1 MSARCRTLIHVHIG
15 HSSDWRNVSEIKV
28 AELFAGV
35 GGFRLGLEG
44 HKDANHPEFDMEPAG
59 PFRTI
64 WANQW
69 EPPGTESKQF
79 AARCYR
85 ERFGTGELVNEDI
98 NRVLD
103 EYAAGER
110 DIPDVDMVVGGFP
123 CQDYSVARPL
133 SQSSGIEGKKG
144 VLWWDIYRFLELKKP
159 RYAIFENV
167 DRLLKSP
174 ARQRGRDFAI
184 ILSCLASLGYRVEW
198 RVVNSAEYGAPQ
210 RRKRVYIYCEFGGND
225 DLLLRLEDGVMAK
238 AFPAVIDRPD
248 LFDIPKEPYV
258 ASEEF
263 GMGDKV
269 SKFKAA
275 GAMVDGHVLTCGF
288 TEEYHG
294 PRRVLADVLVD
305 DSRVPGEFFID
316 PDSIARWEYL
326 KGSKRE
332 DRIDKK
338 TGFAYTYSEGSMS
351 FPDPTDKPSRTL
363 LTGEGGTGPSRFKHV
378 IRCSDGRLRRL
389 VPVELDMLQGFP
401 PGWTD
406 TGMTDGQRAFC
417 MGNALV
423 TSVPHRIGLAMCEA
437 YGIK

>member
-1 MSARCRTLIHVHIG
+1 M
-15 HSSDWRNVSEIKV
+15 SEIKV

-44 HKDANHPEFDMEPAG
+44 YGNPLQPEFDMPAAG
-59 PFRTI
+59 PFKTI

-69 EPPGTESKQF
+69 EPPGTGSKQF
-79 AARCYR
+79 AARCYLA
-85 ERFGTGELVNEDI
+85 RFGDGELVNEDI
-98 NRVLD
+98 ARVLD
-103 EYAAGER
+103 EYVAGER

-144 VLWWDIYRFLELKKP
+144 VLWWDIYRFLDLKKP

-184 ILSCLASLGYRVEW
+184 ILACLSSLGYRVEW
-198 RVVNSAEYGAPQ
+198 RVVNSAEYGSPQ
-210 RRKRVYIYCEFGGND
+210 RRKRVYIYCD
-225 DLLLRLEDGVMAK
+225 MEDGLDAHVRLNAGIMAT
-238 AFPAVIDRPD
+238 AFPGAIGGLDE
-248 LFDIPKEPYV
+248 FDIPMEPYV

-263 GMGDKV
+263 GVGEKV

-275 GAMVDGHVLTCGF
+275 GAMVDGHVVTCGY
-288 TEEYHG
+288 TEEYDG
-294 PRRVLADVLVD
+294 ERRVLADVLVD

-316 PDSIARWEYL
+316 PESTARWEYL

-332 DRIDKK
+332 ERIDKK
-338 TGFAYTYSEGSMS
+338 TGFSYTYSEGAMS
-351 FPDPTDKPSRTL
+351 FPDPSDKPSRTL
-363 LTGEGGTGPSRFKHV
+363 LTGEGGAGPSRFKHV
-378 IRCSDGRLRRL
+378 IRCTDGRLRRL
-389 VPVELDMLQGFP
+389 VPDELDMLQGFP
-401 PGWTD
+401 AGWTA

-423 TSVPHRIGLAMCEA
+423 TSIPHRIGLAMCRSH
-437 YGIK
+437 GLV

>member
-1 MSARCRTLIHVHIG
+1 M
-15 HSSDWRNVSEIKV
+15 SEIKV

-44 HKDANHPEFDMEPAG
+44 YGNPLQPQFDMPAAG
-59 PFRTI
+59 PFKTI

-79 AARCYR
+79 AARCYIA
-85 ERFGTGELVNEDI
+85 RFGDGELVNDDI
-98 NRVLD
+98 NKVLD

-174 ARQRGRDFAI
+174 ARPRGRDFAI
-184 ILSCLASLGYRVEW
+184 ILSCLVSLGYRVEW

-275 GAMVDGHVLTCGF
+275 GAMIDGHVLTCGF
-288 TEEYHG
+288 AEEYHG
-294 PRRVLADVLVD
+294 ARRVLADVLVD

-316 PDSIARWEYL
+316 PESFARWEYL

-332 DRIDKK
+332 ERIDKK
-338 TGFAYTYSEGSMS
+338 TGFTYTYSEGSMS

-378 IRCSDGRLRRL
+378 IRCADGRLRRL
-389 VPVELDMLQGFP
+389 VPDELDMLQGFP
-401 PGWTD
+401 AGWTD

-423 TSVPHRIGLAMCEA
+423 TSVPHRIGLALCEA
-437 YGIK
+437 YGIE

>member
-1 MSARCRTLIHVHIG
+1 M
-15 HSSDWRNVSEIKV
+15 SEIKV

-44 HKDANHPEFDMEPAG
+44 YGNPLQPQFDMSAAG
-59 PFRTI
+59 PFKTI

-79 AARCYR
+79 AARCYIA
-85 ERFGTGELVNEDI
+85 RFGDGELVNDDI
-98 NRVLD
+98 NKVLD

-305 DSRVPGEFFID
+305 DSGVPSEFFID
-316 PDSIARWEYL
+316 PESTARWEYL

-332 DRIDKK
+332 ERIDKK
-338 TGFAYTYSEGSMS
+338 TGFTYTYSEGSMS

-378 IRCSDGRLRRL
+378 IRCADGRLRRL
-389 VPVELDMLQGFP
+389 VPDELDMLQGFP
-401 PGWTD
+401 AGWTD

-437 YGIK
+437 YGIE

>member
-1 MSARCRTLIHVHIG
+1 M
-15 HSSDWRNVSEIKV
+15 SEIKV

-44 HKDANHPEFDMEPAG
+44 YGNPLQPQFDMPAAG
-59 PFRTI
+59 PFKTI

-79 AARCYR
+79 AARCYIA
-85 ERFGTGELVNEDI
+85 RFGDGELVNDDI
-98 NRVLD
+98 NKVLD

-294 PRRVLADVLVD
+294 ARRVLADVLVD

-316 PDSIARWEYL
+316 PESTARWEYL

-332 DRIDKK
+332 ERIDKK
-338 TGFAYTYSEGSMS
+338 TGFTYTYSEGSMS

-378 IRCSDGRLRRL
+378 IRCADGRLRRL
-389 VPVELDMLQGFP
+389 VPDELDMLQGFP
-401 PGWTD
+401 AGWTD

-437 YGIK
+437 YGIE

>member
-1 MSARCRTLIHVHIG
+1 M
-15 HSSDWRNVSEIKV
+15 SEIKV

-44 HKDANHPEFDMEPAG
+44 YGNPLQPQFDMPAAG
-59 PFRTI
+59 PFKTI

-79 AARCYR
+79 AARCYIA
-85 ERFGTGELVNEDI
+85 RFGDGELVNDDI
-98 NRVLD
+98 NKVLD

-294 PRRVLADVLVD
+294 ARRVLADVLVD
-305 DSRVPGEFFID
+305 DSGVPGEFFID
-316 PDSIARWEYL
+316 PESTARWEYL

-332 DRIDKK
+332 ERIDKK
-338 TGFAYTYSEGSMS
+338 TGFTYTYSEGSMS

-378 IRCSDGRLRRL
+378 IRCADGRLRRL
-389 VPVELDMLQGFP
+389 VPDELDMLQGFP
-401 PGWTD
+401 AGWTD

-423 TSVPHRIGLAMCEA
+423 TSVPHRIGLALCEA
-437 YGIK
+437 YGIE

>member
-1 MSARCRTLIHVHIG
+1 M
-15 HSSDWRNVSEIKV
+15 SEIKV

-44 HKDANHPEFDMEPAG
+44 YGNPLQPQFDMPAAG
-59 PFRTI
+59 PFKTI

-79 AARCYR
+79 AARCYVA
-85 ERFGTGELVNEDI
+85 RFGDGELVNEDI
-98 NRVLD
+98 NKVLD

-294 PRRVLADVLVD
+294 ARRVLADVLVD
-305 DSRVPGEFFID
+305 DSRVPSEFFID
-316 PDSIARWEYL
+316 PESIARWEYL

-332 DRIDKK
+332 ERIDKK
-338 TGFAYTYSEGSMS
+338 TGFTYTYSEGSMS

-378 IRCSDGRLRRL
+378 IRCADGRLRRL
-389 VPVELDMLQGFP
+389 VPDELDMLQGFP
-401 PGWTD
+401 AGWTD

-437 YGIK
+437 YGIE

>member
-1 MSARCRTLIHVHIG
+1 M
-15 HSSDWRNVSEIKV
+15 SEIKV

-44 HKDANHPEFDMEPAG
+44 YGNPLQPQFDMPAAG
-59 PFRTI
+59 PFKTI

-79 AARCYR
+79 AARCYIA
-85 ERFGTGELVNEDI
+85 RFGDGELVNDDI
-98 NRVLD
+98 NKVLD

-294 PRRVLADVLVD
+294 ARRVLADVLVD

-316 PDSIARWEYL
+316 PESTARWEYL

-332 DRIDKK
+332 ERIDKK
-338 TGFAYTYSEGSMS
+338 TGFTYTYSEGSMS

-378 IRCSDGRLRRL
+378 IRCADGRLRRL
-389 VPVELDMLQGFP
+389 VPDELDMLQGFP
-401 PGWTD
+401 AGWTD

-423 TSVPHRIGLAMCEA
+423 TSVPYRIGLAMCEA
-437 YGIK
+437 YGIE

>member
-1 MSARCRTLIHVHIG
+1 M
-15 HSSDWRNVSEIKV
+15 SEIKV

-44 HKDANHPEFDMEPAG
+44 YGNPLQPQFDMPAAG
-59 PFRTI
+59 PFKTI

-79 AARCYR
+79 AARCYVA
-85 ERFGTGELVNEDI
+85 RFGDGELVNDDI
-98 NRVLD
+98 NKVLD
-103 EYAAGER
+103 EYDAGER

-275 GAMVDGHVLTCGF
+275 GAMIDGHVLTCGF

-316 PDSIARWEYL
+316 PESIARWEYL

-332 DRIDKK
+332 ERIDKK
-338 TGFAYTYSEGSMS
+338 TGFTYTYSEGSMS

-378 IRCSDGRLRRL
+378 IRCADGRLRRL
-389 VPVELDMLQGFP
+389 VPDELDMLQGFP
-401 PGWTD
+401 AGWTD

-423 TSVPHRIGLAMCEA
+423 TSVPHRIGLALCEA
-437 YGIK
+437 YGIE

>member
-1 MSARCRTLIHVHIG
+1 M
-15 HSSDWRNVSEIKV
+15 SEIKV

-44 HKDANHPEFDMEPAG
+44 YGNPLQPQFDMPAAG
-59 PFRTI
+59 PFKTI

-79 AARCYR
+79 AARCYIA
-85 ERFGTGELVNEDI
+85 RFGDGELVNDDI
-98 NRVLD
+98 NKVLD

-275 GAMVDGHVLTCGF
+275 GAMIDGHVLTCGF

-294 PRRVLADVLVD
+294 ARRVLADVLVD

-316 PDSIARWEYL
+316 PESTARWEYL

-332 DRIDKK
+332 ERIDKK
-338 TGFAYTYSEGSMS
+338 TGFTYTYSEGSMS

-378 IRCSDGRLRRL
+378 IRCADGQLRRL
-389 VPVELDMLQGFP
+389 VPDELDMLQGFP
-401 PGWTD
+401 AGWTD

-437 YGIK
+437 YGIE

>member
-1 MSARCRTLIHVHIG
+1 MPA
-15 HSSDWRNVSEIKV
+15 
-28 AELFAGV
+28 
-35 GGFRLGLEG
+35 
-44 HKDANHPEFDMEPAG
+44 AG
-59 PFRTI
+59 PFKTI

-79 AARCYR
+79 AARCYVA
-85 ERFGTGELVNEDI
+85 RFGDGELVNDDI
-98 NRVLD
+98 NKVLD

-275 GAMVDGHVLTCGF
+275 GAMIDGHVLTCGF

-294 PRRVLADVLVD
+294 ARRVLADVLVD

-316 PDSIARWEYL
+316 PESTARWEYL

-332 DRIDKK
+332 ERIDKK
-338 TGFAYTYSEGSMS
+338 TGFTYTYSEGSMS

-378 IRCSDGRLRRL
+378 IRCADGRLRRL
-389 VPVELDMLQGFP
+389 VPDELDMLQGFP
-401 PGWTD
+401 AGWTD
-406 TGMTDGQRAFC
+406 AGMTDGQRAFC

-437 YGIK
+437 YGIE

>member
-1 MSARCRTLIHVHIG
+1 M
-15 HSSDWRNVSEIKV
+15 SEIKI

-44 HKDANHPEFDMEPAG
+44 HADPAQPRFDMPAAG
-59 PFRTI
+59 PFKTI

-79 AARCYR
+79 AARCYVA
-85 ERFGTGELVNEDI
+85 RFGDGELVNEDI
-98 NRVLD
+98 NKVLD

-184 ILSCLASLGYRVEW
+184 ILSCLASLGYRAEW

-238 AFPAVIDRPD
+238 AFPALIDRPD

-332 DRIDKK
+332 ERIDKK

-378 IRCSDGRLRRL
+378 IRCADGRLRRL
-389 VPVELDMLQGFP
+389 VPDELDMLQGFP
-401 PGWTD
+401 AGWTD
-406 TGMTDGQRAFC
+406 AGMTDGQRAFC

-437 YGIK
+437 YGIE

>member
-1 MSARCRTLIHVHIG
+1 M
-15 HSSDWRNVSEIKV
+15 SEIKI

-44 HKDANHPEFDMEPAG
+44 HADPAQPRFDMPAAG
-59 PFRTI
+59 PFKTI

-79 AARCYR
+79 AARCYVA
-85 ERFGTGELVNEDI
+85 RFGDGELVNDDI
-98 NRVLD
+98 NKVLD
-103 EYAAGER
+103 EYSAGER

-238 AFPAVIDRPD
+238 AFPAAIDRPD

-332 DRIDKK
+332 ERIDKK
-338 TGFAYTYSEGSMS
+338 TGFTYTYSEGSMS

-378 IRCSDGRLRRL
+378 IRCDDGRLRRL
-389 VPVELDMLQGFP
+389 VPDELDMLQGFP
-401 PGWTD
+401 AGWTD

>member
-1 MSARCRTLIHVHIG
+1 M
-15 HSSDWRNVSEIKV
+15 SEIKV

-44 HKDANHPEFDMEPAG
+44 HGNPLQPQFDMPAAG
-59 PFRTI
+59 PFKTI

-79 AARCYR
+79 AARCYVA
-85 ERFGTGELVNEDI
+85 RFGDGELVNDDI
-98 NRVLD
+98 NKVLD

-275 GAMVDGHVLTCGF
+275 GAMIDGHVLTCGF

-294 PRRVLADVLVD
+294 ARRVLADVLVD

-316 PDSIARWEYL
+316 PESTARWEYL

-332 DRIDKK
+332 ERIDKK
-338 TGFAYTYSEGSMS
+338 TGFTYTYSEGSMS

-378 IRCSDGRLRRL
+378 IRCADGRLRRL
-389 VPVELDMLQGFP
+389 VPDELDMLQGFP
-401 PGWTD
+401 AGWTD

-437 YGIK
+437 YGIE

>member
-1 MSARCRTLIHVHIG
+1 M
-15 HSSDWRNVSEIKV
+15 SEIKV

-44 HKDANHPEFDMEPAG
+44 YGNPLQPQFDMPAAG
-59 PFRTI
+59 PFKTI

-79 AARCYR
+79 AARCYIA
-85 ERFGTGELVNEDI
+85 RFGDGELVNDDI

-103 EYAAGER
+103 EYAAGKR

-210 RRKRVYIYCEFGGND
+210 RRKRVYIYCELGGND

-275 GAMVDGHVLTCGF
+275 GAMIDGHVLTCGF

-294 PRRVLADVLVD
+294 ARRVLADVLVD

-316 PDSIARWEYL
+316 PESFARWEYL

-332 DRIDKK
+332 ERIDKK
-338 TGFAYTYSEGSMS
+338 TGFTYTYSEGSMS

-378 IRCSDGRLRRL
+378 IRCADGRLRRL
-389 VPVELDMLQGFP
+389 VPDELDMLQGFP
-401 PGWTD
+401 AGWTD

-423 TSVPHRIGLAMCEA
+423 TSVPYRIGLAMCEA
-437 YGIK
+437 YGIE

>member
-1 MSARCRTLIHVHIG
+1 M
-15 HSSDWRNVSEIKV
+15 SEIKV

-44 HKDANHPEFDMEPAG
+44 YGNPLQPQFDMPAAG
-59 PFRTI
+59 PFKTI

-79 AARCYR
+79 AARCYVA
-85 ERFGTGELVNEDI
+85 RFGDGELVNDDI
-98 NRVLD
+98 NMVLD

-294 PRRVLADVLVD
+294 ARRVLADVLVD

-316 PDSIARWEYL
+316 PESIARWEYL

-332 DRIDKK
+332 ERIDKK
-338 TGFAYTYSEGSMS
+338 TGFTYTYSEGSMS

-378 IRCSDGRLRRL
+378 IRCADGRLRRL
-389 VPVELDMLQGFP
+389 VPAELDMLQGFP
-401 PGWTD
+401 AGWTD

-437 YGIK
+437 YGIE

>member
-1 MSARCRTLIHVHIG
+1 M
-15 HSSDWRNVSEIKV
+15 SEIKV

-44 HKDANHPEFDMEPAG
+44 YGNPLQPQFDMPAAG
-59 PFRTI
+59 PFKTI

-79 AARCYR
+79 AARCYVA
-85 ERFGTGELVNEDI
+85 RFGDGELVNDDI
-98 NRVLD
+98 NKVLD

-225 DLLLRLEDGVMAK
+225 DLLLRLEGGVMAK

-294 PRRVLADVLVD
+294 ARRVLADVLVD

-316 PDSIARWEYL
+316 PESTARWEYL

-332 DRIDKK
+332 ERIDKK
-338 TGFAYTYSEGSMS
+338 TGFTYTYSEGSMS

-378 IRCSDGRLRRL
+378 IRCADGRLRRL
-389 VPVELDMLQGFP
+389 VPDELDMLQGFP
-401 PGWTD
+401 AGWTD

-423 TSVPHRIGLAMCEA
+423 TSVPYRIGLAMCEA
-437 YGIK
+437 YGIE

>member
-1 MSARCRTLIHVHIG
+1 M
-15 HSSDWRNVSEIKV
+15 SEIKV

-44 HKDANHPEFDMEPAG
+44 HKDPNHPEFDMEAAG
-59 PFRTI
+59 PFKTI

-79 AARCYR
+79 AARCYK
-85 ERFGTGELVNEDI
+85 ERFGDGELVNEDI

-110 DIPDVDMVVGGFP
+110 EIPDVDMVVGGFP

-133 SQSSGIEGKKG
+133 SQSVGIEGKKG
-144 VLWWDIYRFLELKKP
+144 VLWWDIYRLLELKRPKF
-159 RYAIFENV
+159 AIFENV

-184 ILSCLASLGYRVEW
+184 ILSCLASLGYRAEW

-210 RRKRVYIYCEFGGND
+210 RRKRVYIYCELGGSD

-248 LFDIPKEPYV
+248 PLEVPEEPYT

-263 GMGDKV
+263 GIGDKA
-269 SKFKAA
+269 SRFKNA
-275 GAMVDGHVLTCGF
+275 GAMVDGHVITSGF
-288 TEEYHG
+288 TEWHEG

-305 DSRVPGEFFID
+305 DALVPREFFID

-326 KGSKRE
+326 KGAKRE
-332 DRIDKK
+332 ERIDKK
-338 TGFAYTYSEGSMS
+338 TGFAYTYSEGAMS

-378 IRCSDGRLRRL
+378 IRCTDGRLRRL
-389 VPVELDMLQGFP
+389 VPDELDMLQGFP
-401 PGWTD
+401 AGWTD

-423 TSVPHRIGLAMCEA
+423 AAIPHRIGIAMCEA

>member
-1 MSARCRTLIHVHIG
+1 M
-15 HSSDWRNVSEIKV
+15 SEIKV

-44 HKDANHPEFDMEPAG
+44 YGNPLQPQFDMPAAG
-59 PFRTI
+59 PFKTI

-79 AARCYR
+79 AARCYVA
-85 ERFGTGELVNEDI
+85 RFGDGELVNEDI
-98 NRVLD
+98 NKVLD

-263 GMGDKV
+263 GMDDKV

-275 GAMVDGHVLTCGF
+275 GAMIDGHVLTCGF

-316 PDSIARWEYL
+316 PESTARWEYL

-332 DRIDKK
+332 ERIDKK
-338 TGFAYTYSEGSMS
+338 TGFTYTYSEGSMS

-378 IRCSDGRLRRL
+378 IRCADGRLRRL
-389 VPVELDMLQGFP
+389 VPDELDMLQGFP
-401 PGWTD
+401 AGWTD

-437 YGIK
+437 YGIE

>member
-1 MSARCRTLIHVHIG
+1 M
-15 HSSDWRNVSEIKV
+15 SEIKV

-44 HKDANHPEFDMEPAG
+44 YGNPLQPQFDMPAAG
-59 PFRTI
+59 PFKTI

-79 AARCYR
+79 AARCYIA
-85 ERFGTGELVNEDI
+85 RFGDGELVNDDI
-98 NRVLD
+98 NKVLD

-275 GAMVDGHVLTCGF
+275 GAMIDGHVLTCGF

-316 PDSIARWEYL
+316 PESTARWEYL

-332 DRIDKK
+332 ERIDKK
-338 TGFAYTYSEGSMS
+338 TGFTYTYSEGSMS

-378 IRCSDGRLRRL
+378 IRCADGRLRRL
-389 VPVELDMLQGFP
+389 VPDELDMLQGFP
-401 PGWTD
+401 AGWTD

-437 YGIK
+437 YGIE

>member
-1 MSARCRTLIHVHIG
+1 M
-15 HSSDWRNVSEIKV
+15 SEIKV

-44 HKDANHPEFDMEPAG
+44 YGNPLQPQFDMPAAG
-59 PFRTI
+59 PFKTI

-79 AARCYR
+79 AARCYIA
-85 ERFGTGELVNEDI
+85 RFGDGELVNDDI
-98 NRVLD
+98 NKVLD

-144 VLWWDIYRFLELKKP
+144 VLWWDIYRLLELKKP

-238 AFPAVIDRPD
+238 AFPALIDRPD

-332 DRIDKK
+332 ERIDKK

-378 IRCSDGRLRRL
+378 IRCADGRLRRL
-389 VPVELDMLQGFP
+389 VPDELDMLQGFP
-401 PGWTD
+401 AGWTD

-437 YGIK
+437 YGIE

>member
-1 MSARCRTLIHVHIG
+1 M
-15 HSSDWRNVSEIKV
+15 SEIKV

-44 HKDANHPEFDMEPAG
+44 YGNPLQPQFDMPAAG
-59 PFRTI
+59 PFKTI

-79 AARCYR
+79 AARCYVA
-85 ERFGTGELVNEDI
+85 RFGDGELVNDDI
-98 NRVLD
+98 NKVLD

-294 PRRVLADVLVD
+294 ARRVLADVLVD

-316 PDSIARWEYL
+316 PESTARWEYL

-332 DRIDKK
+332 ERIDKK

-378 IRCSDGRLRRL
+378 IRCADGRLRRL
-389 VPVELDMLQGFP
+389 VPDELDMLQGFP
-401 PGWTD
+401 AGWTD

-437 YGIK
+437 YGIE